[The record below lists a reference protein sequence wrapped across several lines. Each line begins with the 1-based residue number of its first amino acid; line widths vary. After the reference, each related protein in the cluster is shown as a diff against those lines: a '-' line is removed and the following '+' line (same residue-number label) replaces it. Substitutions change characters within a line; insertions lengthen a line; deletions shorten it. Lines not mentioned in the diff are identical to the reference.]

1 MLVLP
6 GSPALSNARFQLLA
20 AEIAAL
26 EGDWQLRE
34 VVYAYAVDVAE
45 QQSVD
50 ALRLAA
56 LLQPGTTTRC

>member
-34 VVYAYAVDVAE
+34 VV
-45 QQSVD
+45 
-50 ALRLAA
+50 LRLC
-56 LLQPGTTTRC
+56 G

>member
-26 EGDWQLRE
+26 EGDWQDKHLE
-34 VVYAYAVDVAE
+34 FLNNWATGLYPFGD
-45 QQSVD
+45 
-50 ALRLAA
+50 
-56 LLQPGTTTRC
+56 